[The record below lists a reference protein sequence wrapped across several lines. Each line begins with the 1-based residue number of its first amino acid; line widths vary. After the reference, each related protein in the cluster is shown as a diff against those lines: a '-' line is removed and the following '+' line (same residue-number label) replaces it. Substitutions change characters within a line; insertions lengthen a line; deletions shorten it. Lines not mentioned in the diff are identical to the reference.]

1 MKKLSVIL
9 ALVLAASM
17 IIASCA
23 PAAPAAPA
31 ATAAPAAAATTAP
44 VAAAPSAKGKVMGI
58 VMPNADHGFTGESI
72 AHAQAFAK
80 ELADKEGFTYQF
92 LTAGETSEQN
102 NQVDTLINQKVDV
115 IVMWPIN
122 GDELRSAAQ
131 KIVDAK
137 IPLVIYDRLI
147 TGFTPTVEFMGDNVT
162 IGKMAGEYFNKF
174 FKADIDAGKDINI
187 LEFKGDLSTVPTQ
200 RSDGFKSTASPKF
213 KILQSFTTN
222 WQRSTAMDQM
232 ETFLNTSS
240 QADIESVKAVF
251 THDDEVVLGV
261 LDAIAAYKG
270 PAKLD
275 IRLVSGVGARKENLD
290 TFADVKTKYN
300 IAQVT
305 YAFSPAMI
313 RSAVQLGIDILDGKT
328 PSGLILGPTVEVD
341 NSSAEAFRTNP
352 IYVTR
357 YSLSAPAAPAA
368 TTAPAAAAP
377 SSKGKSMGIVMPNA
391 DHGFT
396 GESIAHAQAFAK
408 ELADKEGFTYQF
420 LTAGETS
427 EQNNQVDTLINQKVD
442 VIVMWP
448 INGDELRSAAQ
459 KIVDA
464 KIPLVIYDRLI
475 TGFTPTVEFMGD
487 NVTIGKMAGEY
498 FNKFFKADI
507 DAGKDINILEF
518 KGDLSTVPTQRSDGF
533 KSTASPKFK
542 ILQSFTT
549 NWQRSTAMDQ
559 METFLN
565 TSSQADIES
574 VKAVFTH
581 DDEVV
586 LGVLDAI
593 AAYKGPAKL
602 DIRLV
607 SGVGARKEN
616 LDTFADVK
624 TKYNIAQVTYA
635 FSPAMIRSAVQ
646 LGIDILDGKTP
657 SGLILGPT
665 VEVDNSSAEAFRT
678 NPIYVTRY
686 SLPPQ

>member
-1 MKKLSVIL
+1 LKKLSVIL

-17 IIASCA
+17 LIASCA
-23 PAAPAAPA
+23 PAAAPA
-31 ATAAPAAAATTAP
+31 ATAAPAVPAATVAPAAAATTAP
-44 VAAAPSAKGKVMGI
+44 AAAAPSAKGKVMGI

-80 ELADKEGFTYQF
+80 ELAAKEGFTYTF

-162 IGKMAGEYFNKF
+162 IGKMAGTYFNNF
-174 FKADIDAGKDINI
+174 FKADIAAGKDINI

-240 QADIESVKAVF
+240 QADIESVKAIF

-270 PAKLD
+270 A
-275 IRLVSGVGARKENLD
+275 
-290 TFADVKTKYN
+290 
-300 IAQVT
+300 
-305 YAFSPAMI
+305 
-313 RSAVQLGIDILDGKT
+313 
-328 PSGLILGPTVEVD
+328 
-341 NSSAEAFRTNP
+341 
-352 IYVTR
+352 
-357 YSLSAPAAPAA
+357 
-368 TTAPAAAAP
+368 
-377 SSKGKSMGIVMPNA
+377 
-391 DHGFT
+391 
-396 GESIAHAQAFAK
+396 
-408 ELADKEGFTYQF
+408 
-420 LTAGETS
+420 
-427 EQNNQVDTLINQKVD
+427 
-442 VIVMWP
+442 
-448 INGDELRSAAQ
+448 
-459 KIVDA
+459 
-464 KIPLVIYDRLI
+464 
-475 TGFTPTVEFMGD
+475 
-487 NVTIGKMAGEY
+487 
-498 FNKFFKADI
+498 
-507 DAGKDINILEF
+507 
-518 KGDLSTVPTQRSDGF
+518 
-533 KSTASPKFK
+533 
-542 ILQSFTT
+542 
-549 NWQRSTAMDQ
+549 
-559 METFLN
+559 
-565 TSSQADIES
+565 
-574 VKAVFTH
+574 
-581 DDEVV
+581 
-586 LGVLDAI
+586 
-593 AAYKGPAKL
+593 AKL

>member
-1 MKKLSVIL
+1 
-9 ALVLAASM
+9 M
-17 IIASCA
+17 IAGCAPAPAVAPTEA

-31 ATAAPAAAATTAP
+31 AGG
-44 VAAAPSAKGKVMGI
+44 SAKGKVMGI

-72 AHAQAFAK
+72 AHAQAYVK
-80 ELADKEGFTYQF
+80 TLAEKEGFTYQF

-102 NQVDTLINQKVDV
+102 NQIDTLINQKVDV

-131 KIVDAK
+131 KVVDAK

-222 WQRSTAMDQM
+222 WQRATAMDQM

-270 PAKLD
+270 AAKLD

-290 TFADVKTKYN
+290 TFADFKTKHS
-300 IAQVT
+300 IDQVT

-313 RSAVQLGIDILDGKT
+313 DSAVQLGDDILNGKT

-352 IYVTR
+352 IYITR

-368 TTAPAAAAP
+368 TEAPAAPAAGGA
-377 SSKGKSMGIVMPNA
+377 KGKTMGIVMPNA

-396 GESIAHAQAFAK
+396 GESIAHAQYFAK
-408 ELADKEGFTYQF
+408 QMAEKEGFTYQF

-487 NVTIGKMAGEY
+487 NVIIGKMAGEY
-498 FNKFFKADI
+498 FNKYFKADI

-549 NWQRSTAMDQ
+549 NWQRATAMDQ

-593 AAYKGPAKL
+593 AAYKGAAKL

-616 LDTFADVK
+616 LDTFADFK
-624 TKYNIAQVTYA
+624 TKHNIDQVTYA
-635 FSPAMIRSAVQ
+635 FSPAMIDSAVQ
-646 LGIDILDGKTP
+646 LGIDILNGKNP
-657 SGLILGPT
+657 SGQILGPT

-686 SLPPQ
+686 SLPTP